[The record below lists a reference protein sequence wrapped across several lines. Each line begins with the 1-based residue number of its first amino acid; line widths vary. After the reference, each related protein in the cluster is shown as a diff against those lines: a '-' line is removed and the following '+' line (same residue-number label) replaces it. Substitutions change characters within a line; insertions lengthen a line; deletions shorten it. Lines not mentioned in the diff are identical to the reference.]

1 MLCLCKRHTK
11 KLAGITLPKNLNK
24 EELDMKLN
32 DSTDIINVTIINMA
46 DGVESKL
53 FEIKGSRCH
62 FHKEFNYQDY
72 IIQLRLD
79 WGDVAHGEPVL
90 DADIWCGPK
99 NKKNR
104 LRNGPWHHAEKVFD
118 SACRRYIYIF
128 KFENLKLRL
137 GTKITAAKNI
147 KCDVRVVKPSREDS
161 K

>member
-1 MLCLCKRHTK
+1 
-11 KLAGITLPKNLNK
+11 
-24 EELDMKLN
+24 MKLN

-62 FHKEFNYQDY
+62 FHKEFNYQNY
-72 IIQLRLD
+72 IILLRLHWD
-79 WGDVAHGEPVL
+79 DVVNGEPML
-90 DADIWCGPK
+90 DADIWRKPK

-104 LRNGPWHHAEKVFD
+104 LRNGPWHHSEKVFD
-118 SACRRYIYIF
+118 SACRRYIYTF